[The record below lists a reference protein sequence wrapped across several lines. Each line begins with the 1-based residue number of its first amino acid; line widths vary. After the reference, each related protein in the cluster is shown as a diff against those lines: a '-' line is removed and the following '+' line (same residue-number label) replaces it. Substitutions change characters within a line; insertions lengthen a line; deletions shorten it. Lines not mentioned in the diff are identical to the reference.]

1 MNFVERP
8 TDRHFYFAEQK
19 SKSNPNHKSEQED
32 TKANQEERGDVEATE
47 SSEPNEADVLN
58 SAQSDSEQDDE
69 EYEEPSEEENEENE
83 ENAEYESS
91 YEEDDTAG
99 DFNDYYTD
107 LIKTKGD
114 PAEQQA
120 VPANGGENTD
130 DEDDG
135 EGDWITPSNIAQVK
149 KQFDS
154 LKLDEKSTTVEMNTA
169 CITGDFSMQNVLMQ
183 IGIKVLSVEKGLL
196 IRQARQFVLRC
207 IACFTITNNTSLL
220 FCPSC
225 GNLKTLKKV
234 SVSVDEKG
242 QKRIHLNPKRPITTR
257 DLKLRIP
264 RPRKGKYALNPILV
278 ADQHVPKFRQAK
290 FAIQE
295 RKMVNESVLS
305 DVGYLVRD
313 NPFSMNDVYSRSSNY
328 KTGNRVTTINKMVF
342 NEGRKYATKKKRKRR
357 N

>member
-1 MNFVERP
+1 MHVQ
-8 TDRHFYFAEQK
+8 T
-19 SKSNPNHKSEQED
+19 
-32 TKANQEERGDVEATE
+32 
-47 SSEPNEADVLN
+47 
-58 SAQSDSEQDDE
+58 
-69 EYEEPSEEENEENE
+69 
-83 ENAEYESS
+83 
-91 YEEDDTAG
+91 
-99 DFNDYYTD
+99 NDGQN
-107 LIKTKGD
+107 I
-114 PAEQQA
+114 
-120 VPANGGENTD
+120 

-154 LKLDEKSTTVEMNTA
+154 LKLDEKSTTVEINTA

-207 IACFTITNNTSLL
+207 IACFTITSNTSLL

-234 SVSVDEKG
+234 SVSVDENG

-295 RKMVNESVLS
+295 RKLVNDSVLS

-313 NPFSMNDVYSRSSNY
+313 NPFSLNDVYSRSSNY